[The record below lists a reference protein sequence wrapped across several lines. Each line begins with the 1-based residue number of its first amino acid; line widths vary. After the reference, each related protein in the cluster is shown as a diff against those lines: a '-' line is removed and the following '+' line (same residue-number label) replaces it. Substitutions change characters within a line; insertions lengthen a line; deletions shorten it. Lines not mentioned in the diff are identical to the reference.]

1 MLPCQGCTCAAT
13 LHTIP
18 TVDCMLAD
26 TCASPRM
33 LAPCLQGG
41 HSSLNYSVY
50 EQRLEEWQVVELAL
64 PDATELGSVR
74 WTDGLPRLAARACR
88 ARPPFASH

>member
-1 MLPCQGCTCAAT
+1 MDCQGCACAAM

-18 TVDCMLAD
+18 AVDCTLAD

-33 LAPCLQGG
+33 LATCLQDGL
-41 HSSLNYSVY
+41 SAVIFPVY
-50 EQRLEEWQVVELAL
+50 EQQLEQQQVVELAL
-64 PDATELGSVR
+64 RDAAEPGSVTR
-74 WTDGLPRLAARACR
+74 TERVPRLVACARR